1 MNQLFWSAYKRLE
14 KEVLALSE
22 AIHFDD
28 SQLGVYSSKRGDLLV
43 RTVIEIE
50 SLSKVLYF
58 SNGGTQPIDR
68 SYVYFD
74 TDCLALLESKWKIGK
89 KVIQVSSPYLYFEKE
104 KNRILTPL
112 YKASKSGDKSAEWMR
127 AYQAVK
133 HDRVNNLKK
142 GNIKNLL
149 NALGALYILNIYYR
163 DATFENVNDKDA
175 SNIDWGLG
183 SEIFTV
189 KISRETGKV
198 SSTVIYEPKLDYE
211 ESVYLIKHTD
221 KSAQAFIDL
230 IQQQHQLMVNEAR
243 EEVIRFII
251 EKPVIDNQTKQ
262 VTESFQKQINHVFSE
277 KYSESFHRMLKQN
290 NKQLTSVISDL
301 RYEAV
306 LNKQQF

>member
-1 MNQLFWSAYKRLE
+1 MNQLFWNAYRRLE

-28 SQLGVYSSKRGDLLV
+28 SQLGVYSSKIGDLLV

-58 SNGGTQPIDR
+58 ANGGTQPAGR

-89 KVIQVSSPYLYFEKE
+89 KVIQVSSPYLYFDKE
-104 KNRILTPL
+104 KNKILTPL
-112 YKASKSGDKSAEWMR
+112 YKASKCGDKSAEWMR

-133 HDRVNNLKK
+133 HDRVNNLRK

-149 NALGALYILNIYYR
+149 NALGALFVLNIYYR
-163 DATFENVNDKDA
+163 DATIENVNDKSA

-183 SEIFTV
+183 SELFTV
-189 KISRETGKV
+189 KV
-198 SSTVIYEPKLDYE
+198 SPESGGASTNKIYEPKADYE
-211 ESVYLIKHTD
+211 ESIYLVKHTD
-221 KSAQAFIDL
+221 LSASAFLKVMKDVNDQVSEETAIEVRMDL
-230 IQQQHQLMVNEAR
+230 KDR
-243 EEVIRFII
+243 I
-251 EKPVIDNQTKQ
+251 EKGELDVKSDGFGQ
-262 VTESFQKQINHVFSE
+262 VVSE
-277 KYSESFHRMLKQN
+277 EIKKRRN
-290 NKQLTSVISDL
+290 NIFTRIVQRKGKEIGQAYSDL
-301 RYEAV
+301 KYEAV